1 MKFKK
6 LVTKEE
12 PIKGLT
18 SYVIPTK
25 VKDVVTISGSM
36 LGGILYS
43 DKENPKISSLV
54 SAMLD
59 KGTQKNSK
67 YELSNKLE
75 SIGAEISFISSN
87 RHINFTAHCL
97 KPDLELVVELISEQL
112 RSPIFPD
119 DELDLLKKRMIGNL
133 EISKDN
139 TKKQSYIN
147 FIRKV
152 YPKNHYNYRST
163 IEESIQSISLV
174 TEKDLKSFHEKTFG
188 LGSLNI
194 AAAGDI
200 SNIHFQDLIK
210 KYFDSWNDQNINSL
224 DSAIP
229 ANNRTQAIE
238 NKNIDDKTS
247 SDVYI
252 GQSVDVTEDS
262 DDYRNLMMGIYILG
276 GNFSARLMQS
286 VRDEEGLTY
295 GIGSTITGCGYGTT
309 GHWYTWGTFSP
320 NLVEK
325 GIRSTL
331 SIIDKWFAKGVTER
345 ELDAKKTTLNGSFQV
360 SLDTTSGLIDKILT
374 NAEKGRNISYLDNY
388 TNKINVLNKDEINR
402 AIKTYLDPKKF
413 ITSIAGTKI

>member
-139 TKKQSYIN
+139 TKKQSHIN

-200 SNIHFQDLIK
+200 SNIQFQDSIK

-252 GQSVDVTEDS
+252 GQSVNVTEDS

-331 SIIDKWFAKGVTER
+331 SVIDKWFAKGVTER
-345 ELDAKKTTLNGSFQV
+345 ELAAKKTTLNGSFQV

-413 ITSIAGTKI
+413 ITSIAGTII

>member
-75 SIGAEISFISSN
+75 SIGADISFISSN

-200 SNIHFQDLIK
+200 SNIQFQDSIK
-210 KYFDSWNDQNINSL
+210 KHFDSWNDQNINSL
-224 DSAIP
+224 DSAVS

-252 GQSVDVTEDS
+252 GQSVDVKEDS

-325 GIRSTL
+325 GIRSTQ
-331 SIIDKWFAKGVTER
+331 SVIDKWFANGVTER
-345 ELDAKKTTLNGSFQV
+345 ELAAKKTTLNGSFQV

-402 AIKTYLDPKKF
+402 AIKIYLDPKKF
-413 ITSIAGTKI
+413 ITSIAGTRI

>member
-139 TKKQSYIN
+139 TKKQSHIN

-200 SNIHFQDLIK
+200 SNIQFQDSIK

-262 DDYRNLMMGIYILG
+262 DDYLNLMMGIYILG

-331 SIIDKWFAKGVTER
+331 SVIDKWFAKGVTER
-345 ELDAKKTTLNGSFQV
+345 ELAAKKTTLNGSFQV

-413 ITSIAGTKI
+413 ITSIAGTII

>member
-147 FIRKV
+147 FIRRV
-152 YPKNHYNYRST
+152 YPNNHYNYRST
-163 IEESIQSISLV
+163 IEESIHSISLI
-174 TEKDLKSFHEKTFG
+174 TKKDLKSFHEKTFG

-200 SNIHFQDLIK
+200 SNIQFQDSIK

-331 SIIDKWFAKGVTER
+331 SVIDKWFAKGVTER
-345 ELDAKKTTLNGSFQV
+345 ELAAKKTTLNGSFQV

>member
-200 SNIHFQDLIK
+200 SNIQFQDSIK

-331 SIIDKWFAKGVTER
+331 SVIDKWFAKGVTER
-345 ELDAKKTTLNGSFQV
+345 ELAAKKTTLNGSFQV

>member
-6 LVTKEE
+6 LVTKEK

-200 SNIHFQDLIK
+200 SNIQFQDLIK

-331 SIIDKWFAKGVTER
+331 SVIDKWFAKGVTER

>member
-163 IEESIQSISLV
+163 IEESIQSISLI

-200 SNIHFQDLIK
+200 SNIQFQDLIK

>member
-75 SIGAEISFISSN
+75 SIGAEISFVSSN

-139 TKKQSYIN
+139 TKKQSHIN

-163 IEESIQSISLV
+163 IEESIQSISLI

-200 SNIHFQDLIK
+200 SNIQFQDLIK

-295 GIGSTITGCGYGTT
+295 GIGSTITDCGYGTT

-331 SIIDKWFAKGVTER
+331 SVIDKWFAKGVTER

>member
-200 SNIHFQDLIK
+200 SNIQFQDLIK

-331 SIIDKWFAKGVTER
+331 SVIDKWFAKGVTER

>member
-139 TKKQSYIN
+139 TKKQSHIN

-200 SNIHFQDLIK
+200 SNIQFQDSIK

-331 SIIDKWFAKGVTER
+331 SVIDKWFAKGVTER
-345 ELDAKKTTLNGSFQV
+345 ELAAKKTTLNGSFQV

>member
-152 YPKNHYNYRST
+152 YPNNHYNYRST

-200 SNIHFQDLIK
+200 SNIQFQDFIK

-331 SIIDKWFAKGVTER
+331 SVIDKWFAKGVTER
-345 ELDAKKTTLNGSFQV
+345 ELAAKKTTLNGSFQV

>member
-87 RHINFTAHCL
+87 RHINFTAYCL

-163 IEESIQSISLV
+163 IEESIQSISLI

-200 SNIHFQDLIK
+200 SNIQFQDLIK

-295 GIGSTITGCGYGTT
+295 GIGSTITGCGYGTN

-331 SIIDKWFAKGVTER
+331 SVIDKWFAKGVTER

>member
-139 TKKQSYIN
+139 TKKQSHIN

-200 SNIHFQDLIK
+200 SNIQFQDSIK

-331 SIIDKWFAKGVTER
+331 SVIDKWFAKGVTER
-345 ELDAKKTTLNGSFQV
+345 ELAAKKTTLNGSFQV

-413 ITSIAGTKI
+413 ITSIAGTII

>member
-147 FIRKV
+147 FIRRV
-152 YPKNHYNYRST
+152 YPNNHYNYRST

-200 SNIHFQDLIK
+200 SNIQFQDSIK

-262 DDYRNLMMGIYILG
+262 DDYLNLMMGIYILG

-331 SIIDKWFAKGVTER
+331 SVIDKWFAKGVTER
-345 ELDAKKTTLNGSFQV
+345 ELAAKKTTLNGSFQV

-388 TNKINVLNKDEINR
+388 TNKINFLNKDEINR

>member
-200 SNIHFQDLIK
+200 SNIQFQDLIK

-295 GIGSTITGCGYGTT
+295 GIGSTITGCGYGTN

-325 GIRSTL
+325 GIKSTL
-331 SIIDKWFAKGVTER
+331 RVINKWFAKGITER
-345 ELDAKKTTLNGSFQV
+345 ELAAKKTTLNGSFQV

>member
-224 DSAIP
+224 NSAIP

-247 SDVYI
+247 TDVYI

-286 VRDEEGLTY
+286 VRDEDGLTY

-331 SIIDKWFAKGVTER
+331 SVIDKWFAKGVTER
-345 ELDAKKTTLNGSFQV
+345 ELAAKKTTLNGSFQV

>member
-87 RHINFTAHCL
+87 RHINFTAYCL

-163 IEESIQSISLV
+163 IEESIQSISLI

-200 SNIHFQDLIK
+200 SNIQFQDLIK

-295 GIGSTITGCGYGTT
+295 GLGSTITGCGYGTN

-331 SIIDKWFAKGVTER
+331 SVIDKWFAKGVTER

>member
-163 IEESIQSISLV
+163 IEESIQSISLI

-200 SNIHFQDLIK
+200 SNIQFQDLIK

-286 VRDEEGLTY
+286 VRDEKGLTY
-295 GIGSTITGCGYGTT
+295 GIGSTITDCGYGTT

-331 SIIDKWFAKGVTER
+331 SVIDKWFGKGVTER

>member
-163 IEESIQSISLV
+163 IEESIQSISLI

-200 SNIHFQDLIK
+200 SNIQFQDLIK

-295 GIGSTITGCGYGTT
+295 GIGSTIIGCGYGTN

-331 SIIDKWFAKGVTER
+331 SVIDKWFAKGVTER

>member
-75 SIGAEISFISSN
+75 SIGAEISFVSSN

-163 IEESIQSISLV
+163 IEESIQSISLI

-200 SNIHFQDLIK
+200 SNIQFQDLIK

-295 GIGSTITGCGYGTT
+295 GIGSTITGCGYGTN

-331 SIIDKWFAKGVTER
+331 SVIDKWFAKGVTER

>member
-1 MKFKK
+1 
-6 LVTKEE
+6 
-12 PIKGLT
+12 
-18 SYVIPTK
+18 
-25 VKDVVTISGSM
+25 M

-200 SNIHFQDLIK
+200 SNIQFQDLIK

-331 SIIDKWFAKGVTER
+331 SVIDKWFAKGVTER

>member
-139 TKKQSYIN
+139 TKKQSHIN

-163 IEESIQSISLV
+163 IEESIHSISLI
-174 TEKDLKSFHEKTFG
+174 TKKDLKSFHEKTFG

-200 SNIHFQDLIK
+200 SNIQFQDSIK

-331 SIIDKWFAKGVTER
+331 SVIDKWFAKGVTER
-345 ELDAKKTTLNGSFQV
+345 ELAAKKTTLNGSFQV

>member
-75 SIGAEISFISSN
+75 SIGAEINFISSN

-200 SNIHFQDLIK
+200 SNIQFQDLIK

-331 SIIDKWFAKGVTER
+331 SVIDKWFAKGVTER

>member
-75 SIGAEISFISSN
+75 SIGAEISFVSSN

-163 IEESIQSISLV
+163 IEESIQSISLI

-200 SNIHFQDLIK
+200 SNIQFQGLIK
-210 KYFDSWNDQNINSL
+210 KYFDNWNVQSINTL
-224 DSAIP
+224 DSTVP
-229 ANNRTQAIE
+229 ANNRIQAIE

-295 GIGSTITGCGYGTT
+295 GIGSTITGCGYGTN

-331 SIIDKWFAKGVTER
+331 SVIDKWFAKGVTER

>member
-87 RHINFTAHCL
+87 RHINFTAYCL

-200 SNIHFQDLIK
+200 SNIQFQDLIK

-331 SIIDKWFAKGVTER
+331 SVIDKWFAKGVTER
-345 ELDAKKTTLNGSFQV
+345 ELAAKKTTLNGSFQV

>member
-1 MKFKK
+1 MWTLIGFS
-6 LVTKEE
+6 LVSVDTKEE

-119 DELDLLKKRMIGNL
+119 DELGLLKKRMIGNL

-139 TKKQSYIN
+139 TKKQSHIN

-152 YPKNHYNYRST
+152 
-163 IEESIQSISLV
+163 I
-174 TEKDLKSFHEKTFG
+174 
-188 LGSLNI
+188 
-194 AAAGDI
+194 
-200 SNIHFQDLIK
+200 
-210 KYFDSWNDQNINSL
+210 
-224 DSAIP
+224 
-229 ANNRTQAIE
+229 
-238 NKNIDDKTS
+238 
-247 SDVYI
+247 
-252 GQSVDVTEDS
+252 
-262 DDYRNLMMGIYILG
+262 
-276 GNFSARLMQS
+276 
-286 VRDEEGLTY
+286 
-295 GIGSTITGCGYGTT
+295 
-309 GHWYTWGTFSP
+309 
-320 NLVEK
+320 
-325 GIRSTL
+325 
-331 SIIDKWFAKGVTER
+331 
-345 ELDAKKTTLNGSFQV
+345 
-360 SLDTTSGLIDKILT
+360 
-374 NAEKGRNISYLDNY
+374 
-388 TNKINVLNKDEINR
+388 
-402 AIKTYLDPKKF
+402 
-413 ITSIAGTKI
+413 